1 MAAPL
6 ELALKPAA
14 KYALLLV
21 ERVYSVSRL
30 LDGNEELNQAR
41 VVALSK
47 LILSDKRV
55 EACFSCASHDT

>member
-14 KYALLLV
+14 KYELLLV

-30 LDGNEELNQAR
+30 LDGNEELIRR
-41 VVALSK
+41 VSLRFLS
-47 LILSDKRV
+47 
-55 EACFSCASHDT
+55 